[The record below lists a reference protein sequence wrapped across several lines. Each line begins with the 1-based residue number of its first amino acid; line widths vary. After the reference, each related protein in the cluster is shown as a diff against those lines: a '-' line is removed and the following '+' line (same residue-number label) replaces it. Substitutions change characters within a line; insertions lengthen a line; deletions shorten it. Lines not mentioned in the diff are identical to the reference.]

1 MFMRVASDVMKGYAG
16 VMTGTEDEMR
26 GVSRDQRQ
34 KTPPV
39 LTRVAIVEDD
49 AWIRN
54 NLDREIA
61 KEPGFACLG
70 AFGTA
75 EAAIEAIPALSPDVV
90 LMDINLPGMDGVQ
103 CVRRLKELC
112 PEVQFLMLTVYEESE
127 NIFNSLLA
135 GARGYLLKRTPMN
148 EVLEGIRQ
156 VQEGGAPMSD
166 HIARKVVQYFNQ
178 KGTRVSALEALSPRE
193 AQVLEKLAV
202 GASYKE
208 VADQLSLSIDTI
220 RMNVRHIYH
229 KLHVHSRGEAVAK
242 YLANR

>member
-1 MFMRVASDVMKGYAG
+1 MKRH
-16 VMTGTEDEMR
+16 TERMSVTEEAAKR
-26 GVSRDQRQ
+26 LPRSARQ
-34 KTPPV
+34 DAPPAV
-39 LTRVAIVEDD
+39 IRVAIVEDD

-54 NLDREIA
+54 NLAREIGTTL
-61 KEPGFACLG
+61 GFSCLG
-70 AFGTA
+70 AFATA
-75 EAAIEAIPALSPDVV
+75 EAALEAIPALSPDVV

-127 NIFNSLLA
+127 SIFNSLLA
-135 GARGYLLKRTPMN
+135 GARGYLLKRTPMV
-148 EVLEGIRQ
+148 ELLEAIRQ

-166 HIARKVVQYFNQ
+166 HIARKVVQYFNHM
-178 KGTRVSALEALSPRE
+178 GTRASALEALSPRE
-193 AQVLEKLAV
+193 AQVLEKLAS

-208 VADQLSLSIDTI
+208 VADLLSLSIDTV
-220 RMNVRHIYH
+220 RMNVRNIYH

>member
-1 MFMRVASDVMKGYAG
+1 MFMRIESGAMKGHTG
-16 VMTGTEDEMR
+16 KMTGKKETTQR
-26 GVSRDQRQ
+26 GSRAPQQ
-34 KTPPV
+34 ETP
-39 LTRVAIVEDD
+39 TAIIRVAIVEDD
-49 AWIRN
+49 AWMRN
-54 NLDREIA
+54 NLARELA
-61 KEPGFACLG
+61 KAPGFSCLG
-70 AFGTA
+70 AFGTG
-75 EAAIEAIPALSPDVV
+75 EAAVEAIPALSPDVV

-103 CVRRLKELC
+103 CVRRLKDLC

-135 GARGYLLKRTPMN
+135 GARGYLLKRTPM
-148 EVLEGIRQ
+148 EDVLEGLRQ

-178 KGTRVSALEALSPRE
+178 KGSRVSVLEALSPRE
-193 AQVLEKLAV
+193 AQVLEKLAG

-208 VADQLSLSIDTI
+208 VADQLDLSIDTV

-242 YLANR
+242 YLATR

>member
-1 MFMRVASDVMKGYAG
+1 MRIESETMKVHTGK
-16 VMTGTEDEMR
+16 MTGTKEAT
-26 GVSRDQRQ
+26 Q
-34 KTPPV
+34 KLAYALQQEAPLL

-54 NLDREIA
+54 NLARELA
-61 KEPGFACLG
+61 KAPGFSCLG
-70 AFGTA
+70 TFGTA
-75 EAAIEAIPALSPDVV
+75 EAAVEAIPALSPDVV

-135 GARGYLLKRTPMN
+135 GARGYLLKRTPMDKL
-148 EVLEGIRQ
+148 LEAIRQ

-178 KGTRVSALEALSPRE
+178 KGTRASTLEALSPRE
-193 AQVLEKLAV
+193 AQVLEKLAG

-208 VADQLSLSIDTI
+208 VADQLSLSIDTV
-220 RMNVRHIYH
+220 RMNVRHIYN